1 MKTMSY
7 MPPIPQ
13 DVYTPEDKA
22 EYERLSKD
30 GVLTLFIYSKTYY
43 FGGER
48 IQFDESNYKVRT
60 ELRKGNTVV
69 PVDAFGVFGIDYSEA
84 LKIDDFSIKPF
95 ENKGKIFVPAVE
107 FAKKL
112 GLSVI
117 LAYKDRVTVIGSEE
131 KITEINNAFKKSE
144 NMGVAAADLV
154 IGKYDP
160 YKFTSADYK
169 MARDKWRKALVSC
182 PEDIDLNNEDIKR
195 RLESN
200 EKGIE
205 DLLNSMNR
213 GENIPILWGDAP
225 PSESEDILFQFSK
238 INSLAY
244 GYGTYGTKF
253 YHNEELR
260 EAIVFALEW
269 MYANMY
275 GEAELEG
282 RGWRDINAYN
292 WWHWYVGGPNQ
303 LTDALIIM
311 GEAIPKEDQL
321 RYMKLF
327 KWLLENWRLE
337 YNTDKSPSRVATG
350 AKYAIIAEDPEKLEV
365 AATDYHIMLETVV
378 EGEGT
383 RHDYCYYCHG
393 IPYSLTYGFMLID
406 RVLKTAVNFA
416 GTPLEYVSNRYYD
429 QFMLVRYMFDAAL
442 YKGRGL
448 KCFFGRGFTNPDTN
462 KGYETVGDVIKMLGS
477 YGAEEDEYLEG
488 FIKRTLTFDHM
499 KKGMLAGCPLSDY
512 ETLKRILE
520 DENIPSENKEDYA
533 YAWFNSDRAVQHKKN
548 YAIAVAMPSYRH
560 VSYESINHNN
570 QTGWYTGDGTV
581 YFYTETDPDEFAG
594 ENFILNPRLAQ
605 RMPGTTVDSRER
617 DAVSISEGWIPDND
631 KVGCMDFEKKYIVAG
646 MDYTSYHNE
655 VFDESYY
662 DMGHGGAKPKFI
674 NDLVAKK
681 AYFMFEDECVCIG
694 SGINSTMNSD
704 ILTTVEHRR
713 LMKFEENPY
722 GADKITV
729 NGIETETELFSK
741 DFKNPSYARVEGF
754 AGYVFLDAENVSVS
768 KYMHAYS
775 KDYAELVCHEGYKP
789 VASEEPRPFVEIL
802 INHGKNPTNGS
813 YAYVMLPYAT
823 EEKTKAYAE
832 NPNVEIL
839 SNTNKIQAVK
849 DKTLC
854 ITGIIFYEAGECA
867 GIKVD
872 KPCIVTFKEKDGE
885 FLIKVCEPTN
895 KEDTLNVEILKPL
908 SPISV
913 HNRYD
918 VIYGNATHLTLNT
931 KESYGEGYEARF
943 TVK

>member
-1 MKTMSY
+1 MTTMSY

-13 DVYTPEDKA
+13 DVYTPDDTA
-22 EYERLSKD
+22 EYERLSKE
-30 GVLTLFIYSKTYY
+30 GVLTLFIYSKNYY
-43 FGGER
+43 FKGER
-48 IQFDESNYKVRT
+48 IQFDESNYKVRA
-60 ELRKGNTVV
+60 ELRKGQTVV
-69 PVDAFGVFGIDYSEA
+69 PVEVFNVFGKDLTSS
-84 LKIDDFSIKPF
+84 LKNDGYTVAPY
-95 ENKGKIFVPAVE
+95 ENQGHTFVPAAE
-107 FAKKL
+107 FATKL
-112 GLSVI
+112 GLSVT
-117 LAYKDRVTVIGSEE
+117 LAYQNRVTIIGSEE
-131 KITEINNAFKKSE
+131 KINEINKALKKSE

-154 IGKYDP
+154 LGKYDP

-169 MARDKWRKALVSC
+169 LARDKWRKSIVSC
-182 PEDIDLNNEDIKR
+182 PEDIDLNDEDIKR
-195 RLESN
+195 RLTSLESST
-200 EKGIE
+200 
-205 DLLNSMNR
+205 DSLLKSLNR
-213 GENIPILWGDAP
+213 GENVPILWGENP
-225 PSESEDILFQFSK
+225 PSESEDLYTQYSI
-238 INSLAY
+238 IRALATA
-244 GYGTYGTKF
+244 YGTYGTKY
-253 YHNEELR
+253 YHNEELKSS
-260 EAIVFALEW
+260 IVYALEW
-269 MYANMY
+269 MYENMY
-275 GEAELEG
+275 GDAELEG

-292 WWHWYVGGPNQ
+292 WWHWYVGAPTF
-303 LTDALIIM
+303 LTDILIIM
-311 GEAIPKEDQL
+311 GDAIPREDQL
-321 RYMKLF
+321 RYLKVF

-337 YNTDKSPSRVATG
+337 YNTDKAPSRVATG
-350 AKYAIIAEDPEKLEV
+350 AKYAILAEDPEKLEV
-365 AATDYHIMLETVV
+365 AATDYHIMLDMVT

-383 RHDYCYYCHG
+383 RYDYCYHCHNY
-393 IPYSLTYGFMLID
+393 PYSLNYGFMLTD
-406 RVLKTAVNFA
+406 RVLKAAVNLA
-416 GTPLEYVSNRYYD
+416 GTPLEYISNRSYNQY
-429 QFMLVRYMFDAAL
+429 MLVRYMFDAAM

-448 KCFFGRGFTNPDTN
+448 KCFFGRGYTNPDTF
-462 KGYETVGDVIKMLGS
+462 KAYQAVSGVVRMLNS
-477 YGAEEDEYLEG
+477 YGAEEDEYIKG
-488 FIKRTLTFDHM
+488 FIKRSLVYDSVKEHM
-499 KKGMLAGCPLSDY
+499 FSSCAISDY
-512 ETLKRILE
+512 ATIRSITE
-520 DENIPSENKEDYA
+520 DESIPSEITDEYA
-533 YAWFNSDRAVQHKKN
+533 YAWFSSDRAVQQKKN
-548 YAIAVAMPSYRH
+548 YALAVSMPSYRH

-617 DAVSISEGWIPDND
+617 DAVSISEGWIPDDD

-655 VFDESYY
+655 VFDESYV
-662 DMGHGGAKPKFI
+662 DMGHGGARPLFI

-681 AYFMFEDECVCIG
+681 AYFMFENECVCIG

-713 LMKFEENPY
+713 LVKFAENKY

-775 KDYAELVCHEGYKP
+775 KDFAELVCHEGYKP
-789 VASEEPRPFVEIL
+789 VASEEPRPFVEIF

-832 NPNVEIL
+832 APNVEIV
-839 SNTNKIQAVK
+839 SNTNAIQAVK
-849 DKTLC
+849 EKNLG

-895 KEDTLNVEILKPL
+895 KEDTLNVEVFKPL

-918 VIYGNATHLTLNT
+918 VIYGNTTHLTLNT
-931 KESYGEGYEARF
+931 KDSFGEGYEARF

>member
-1 MKTMSY
+1 

-13 DVYTPEDKA
+13 DVYTPEEKT

-30 GVLTLFIYSKTYY
+30 GVLTLFIYSKKYL

-48 IQFDESNYKVRT
+48 IPFDESNHNVRA
-60 ELRKGNTVV
+60 ELRSGKTVV
-69 PVDAFGVFGIDYSEA
+69 PVEVFGVFGIDYKSA
-84 LKIDDFSIKPF
+84 VNSDDFSVKPF
-95 ENKGKIFVPAVE
+95 ENQGRIFVPAVE

-112 GLSVI
+112 GLSVT
-117 LAYKDRVTVIGSEE
+117 LAYKERVTVIGSEE
-131 KITEINNAFKKSE
+131 KINEIGKAFKKSE
-144 NMGVAAADLV
+144 NMEIAAADVVL
-154 IGKYDP
+154 GKYDP

-169 MARDKWRKALVSC
+169 IARDKWRKSLVSC
-182 PEDIDLNNEDIKR
+182 PEDIDVNDEDIKR
-195 RLESN
+195 RLTSLEN
-200 EKGIE
+200 GTEN
-205 DLLNSMNR
+205 LLKSLNR
-213 GENIPILWGDAP
+213 GESIPILWGSAP
-225 PSESEDILFQFSK
+225 PSESEDILVQFGQ
-238 INSLAY
+238 IRALAEA
-244 GYGTYGTKF
+244 YGTYGTKY
-253 YHNEELR
+253 YHNEELK
-260 EAIVFALEW
+260 ETIIYTLEW
-269 MYANMY
+269 MYENMY
-275 GEAELEG
+275 GEAEIEG

-292 WWHWYVGGPNQ
+292 WWHWYVGGPTE

-311 GEAIPKEDQL
+311 GDAIPKEDQL

-337 YNTDKSPSRVATG
+337 YNIDKSPSRVATG

-365 AATDYHIMLETVV
+365 AAADYHIMLDKVF

-383 RHDYCYYCHG
+383 HYDYSYYCHG
-393 IPYSLTYGFMLID
+393 IPYSLTYGFMLTN
-406 RVLKTAVNFA
+406 RVLKAAVSLA

-429 QFMLVRYMFDAAL
+429 QYMLVRYMFDAAF

-462 KGYETVGDVIKMLGS
+462 KAYEAVSGIVKMLGS
-477 YGAEEDEYLEG
+477 YGAEEDEYLKG
-488 FIKRTLTFDHM
+488 FIKRTLVFDHV
-499 KKGMLAGCPLSDY
+499 KERMLASCSLSDY
-512 ETLKRILE
+512 ATLKRITE
-520 DENIPSENKEDYA
+520 DESIPAENTEDYA

-548 YAIAVAMPSYRH
+548 YALAVSMPSYRH
-560 VSYESINHNN
+560 TSYECINHNN

-594 ENFILNPRLAQ
+594 ENFVLNPRLAQ
-605 RMPGTTVDSRER
+605 KMPGTTVDSRER
-617 DAVSISEGWIPDND
+617 AAVSISEGWIPDND

-655 VFDESYY
+655 VFDESYV
-662 DMGHGGAKPKFI
+662 DMGHGGAKPLFI

-694 SGINSTMNSD
+694 AGINSTMNSD
-704 ILTTVEHRR
+704 IITTVEHRR
-713 LMKFEENPY
+713 LVKFAENKY

-729 NGIETETELFSK
+729 NGIETNTELFSK
-741 DFKNPSYARVEGF
+741 DFKTPSYARVEGF

-775 KDYAELVCHEGYKP
+775 KDFAELVCHEGYKP
-789 VASEEPRPFVEIL
+789 TASEEPRPFVEIL
-802 INHGKNPTNGS
+802 INHGKNPTNGT

-832 NPNVEIL
+832 NPNVEIIA
-839 SNTNKIQAVK
+839 NTNSIQAVK
-849 DKTLC
+849 EKNLG
-854 ITGIIFYEAGECA
+854 ITGIIFYEAGECS

-885 FLIKVCEPTN
+885 FTIKVCEPTN
-895 KEDTLNVEILKPL
+895 KENSINAEILKPL
-908 SPISV
+908 FPVSV
-913 HNRYD
+913 HNRFD
-918 VIYGNATHLTLNT
+918 VVYGNTTRLTLNT
-931 KESYGEGYEARF
+931 EDSFGEGYDAKF